1 MKERSMRVAYLS
13 GERLAMRPM
22 RSEDK
27 AHAPAWFDSV
37 FPIDAS
43 RAEEFLKDEL
53 KEYTYRK
60 VFLVAVRGD
69 DDAEEIVGGVKV
81 RMNGKHADMHIHMAP
96 WLPDADELRAEMLR
110 LLVAWLHDE
119 AEHITTTAELAAD
132 WPATIAAA
140 EASGMQ
146 QTARFR
152 EWYAR
157 PGTRVDRLVYQALRP
172 FWNAT
177 TEASNA

>member
-1 MKERSMRVAYLS
+1 MRVAYLS
-13 GERLAMRPM
+13 GQRLAMCPM
-22 RSEDK
+22 RMEDK
-27 AHAPAWFDSV
+27 AHAPAWFNSV

-60 VFLVAVRGD
+60 VLLVAVRGD
-69 DDAEEIVGGVKV
+69 VESEEIVGGVKV
-81 RMNGKHADMHIHMAP
+81 RMNGKHADIHIHMAP
-96 WLPDADELRAEMLR
+96 WLTDADELRAEMLR

-119 AEHITTTAELAAD
+119 AEHVTTTADIAAD
-132 WPATIAAA
+132 WLATIAAA

-146 QTARFR
+146 QTARLR

-157 PGTRVDRLVYQALRP
+157 PGGRVDRLVYQALRP
-172 FWNAT
+172 FWNGAS
-177 TEASNA
+177 EASNA